1 MVKVLEK
8 YKNYLSLRQFVENIH
23 TKNEKVMASTNI
35 DWDIVIEPKGSL
47 LRLNIKEIWQYRD
60 LLEMY
65 IKRDIVTFYKQTILG
80 PIWFFIQPIFT
91 TIIFMFVFGG
101 LAGIST
107 DGIPQA
113 LFYLSGITL
122 WNYFS
127 ESLTKTSDTFF
138 TNQAIFGKV
147 YFPRLIAPL
156 SVTISGLIKMFI
168 QFGVFVI
175 VYIYFAVKGTQVTPN
190 VYALL
195 LPLLIII
202 LAGLSLG
209 FGIIISSMTTKY
221 RDLKFL
227 IAFAVQLWMYATPI
241 IYPLSVMEGSYK
253 KYMWLI
259 QANPVTAVMET
270 FKYGF
275 LGQGTFSW
283 LSLAYSGLFAIVIL
297 FIGLIIFNRVEKSF
311 MDVV

>member
-1 MVKVLEK
+1 MP
-8 YKNYLSLRQFVENIH
+8 
-23 TKNEKVMASTNI
+23 TKNES
-35 DWDIVIEPKGSL
+35 WDVVIEPRSNL
-47 LRLNIKEIWQYRD
+47 FNFNVKELWQYRD

-91 TIIFMFVFGG
+91 TIVFMFVFGG
-101 LAGIST
+101 LAGIPT
-107 DGIPQA
+107 DGIPQS

-127 ESLTKTSDTFF
+127 ESLTKTSDTFL
-138 TNQAIFGKV
+138 TNQGVFGKV
-147 YFPRLIAPL
+147 YFPRLIVPL
-156 SVTISGLIKMFI
+156 SVTISGLIKMLI
-168 QFGVFVI
+168 QFAVFII
-175 VYIYFAVKGTQVTPN
+175 VYIYFLVKGTPLAPN

-195 LPLLIII
+195 FPVLILI

-227 IAFAVQLWMYATPI
+227 IAFAIQLLMYATPV

-253 KYMWLI
+253 KYIWLI
-259 QANPVTAVMET
+259 QANPLTAVLET
-270 FKYGF
+270 FKFGF

-283 LSLAYSGLFAIVIL
+283 FALSYSLLFSIFVLLTGI
-297 FIGLIIFNRVEKSF
+297 FIFNKVERSF
-311 MDVV
+311 MDVI

>member
-1 MVKVLEK
+1 MPTENKPWDLIIETRS
-8 YKNYLSLRQFVENIH
+8 SLF
-23 TKNEKVMASTNI
+23 
-35 DWDIVIEPKGSL
+35 SL
-47 LRLNIKEIWQYRD
+47 NFKELWQYRD

-65 IKRDIVTFYKQTILG
+65 IRRDIVTFYKQTILG
-80 PIWFFIQPIFT
+80 PIWFFVQPIFT
-91 TIIFMFVFGG
+91 TIVFMFVFGG
-101 LAGIST
+101 LAGIPT

-127 ESLTKTSDTFF
+127 ESLTKTSDTFL

-147 YFPRLIAPL
+147 YFPRLIVPL
-156 SVTISGLIKMFI
+156 SITITGLIKMFI
-168 QFGVFVI
+168 QLAIFVI
-175 VYIYFAVKGTQVTPN
+175 VYIYYVAIGTPIAPN
-190 VYALL
+190 IYALL
-195 LPLLIII
+195 FPVLIII
-202 LAGLSLG
+202 LAALALG

-227 IAFAVQLWMYATPI
+227 ITFAIQLLMYATPV
-241 IYPLSVMEGSYK
+241 IYPLSVMEGHYK

-259 QANPVTAVMET
+259 QANPLTAVLET

-283 LSLAYSGLFAIVIL
+283 FALGYSLLFSIVVLLLGIL
-297 FIGLIIFNRVEKSF
+297 IFNKVERSF
-311 MDVV
+311 MDVI

>member
-1 MVKVLEK
+1 M
-8 YKNYLSLRQFVENIH
+8 
-23 TKNEKVMASTNI
+23 I
-35 DWDIVIEPKGSL
+35 DDKKEFELLIEPHGKLVQINFG
-47 LRLNIKEIWQYRD
+47 EIWRYKD

-91 TIIFMFVFGG
+91 TIVFMFVFGG
-101 LAGIST
+101 LAKIPT
-107 DGIPQA
+107 DGIPQP
-113 LFYLSGITL
+113 LFYLAGITL

-127 ESLTKTSDTFF
+127 ESLTKTSDTFL

-156 SVTISGLIKMFI
+156 SVTITGLIKMFI
-168 QFGVFVI
+168 QFLVFVI
-175 VYIYFAVKGTQVTPN
+175 VYIYFVIRGTN
-190 VYALL
+190 VGLNIYALL
-195 LPLLIII
+195 FPVLIFI
-202 LAGLSLG
+202 LASLTLG
-209 FGIIISSMTTKY
+209 FGIIISSLTTKY

-227 IAFAVQLWMYATPI
+227 ITFAIQLWMYATPV
-241 IYPLSVMEGSYK
+241 IYPLSVMSGSK

-259 QANPVTAVMET
+259 QANPLTSVMET

-283 LSLAYSGLFAIVIL
+283 LALGYSFLFAVIIL
-297 FIGLIIFNRVEKSF
+297 LVGIIIFNRVERSF
-311 MDVV
+311 MDVI

>member
-1 MVKVLEK
+1 MMSV
-8 YKNYLSLRQFVENIH
+8 
-23 TKNEKVMASTNI
+23 TKKS
-35 DWDIVIEPKGSL
+35 WDLTIEPRGKLFSL
-47 LRLNIKEIWQYRD
+47 NLKEIWRYRD

-65 IKRDIVTFYKQTILG
+65 SKREIVTFYKQTILG

-91 TIIFMFVFGG
+91 TIVFMFVFGG
-101 LAGIST
+101 LAKIPT
-107 DGIPQA
+107 DGIPQP

-127 ESLTKTSDTFF
+127 ESLTKTSDTFL

-156 SVTISGLIKMFI
+156 SVIITGLLKMLI
-168 QFGVFVI
+168 QFAVFAI
-175 VYIYFAVKGTQVTPN
+175 VYVYYIAIGTHVAPN
-190 VYALL
+190 LYALL
-195 LPLLIII
+195 FPILIII
-202 LAGLSLG
+202 LAALTLG

-227 IAFAVQLWMYATPI
+227 ITFAIQLWMYATPV
-241 IYPLSVMEGSYK
+241 IYPLSVMAGSSK
-253 KYMWLI
+253 KYLLLI
-259 QANPVTAVMET
+259 QANPLTAVMET

-283 LSLAYSGLFAIVIL
+283 FALGYSFLFSVIVL
-297 FIGLIIFNRVEKSF
+297 FVGIIVFNKVERSF
-311 MDVV
+311 MDVI

>member
-1 MVKVLEK
+1 MPTTNKSWDLVIRPQGKFF
-8 YKNYLSLRQFVENIH
+8 SLN
-23 TKNEKVMASTNI
+23 
-35 DWDIVIEPKGSL
+35 L
-47 LRLNIKEIWQYRD
+47 KEIWQYRD

-91 TIIFMFVFGG
+91 TIVFMFVFGG
-101 LAGIST
+101 LAHIPT
-107 DGIPQA
+107 DGIPQP

-127 ESLTKTSDTFF
+127 ESLTKTADTFF

-156 SVTISGLIKMFI
+156 SVTITGLIKMFI
-168 QFGVFVI
+168 QFLVFI
-175 VYIYFAVKGTQVTPN
+175 IAYIYFIASGKHIAPN
-190 VYALL
+190 IYALL
-195 LPLLIII
+195 LPVLIII
-202 LAGLSLG
+202 LAFLTLG

-227 IAFAVQLWMYATPI
+227 ITFVIQLWMYATPV
-241 IYPLSVMEGSYK
+241 IYPLSVMVGSNK
-253 KYMWLI
+253 KYMLLI
-259 QANPVTAVMET
+259 QSNPLTSVMET
-270 FKYGF
+270 FKFGF

-283 LSLAYSGLFAIVIL
+283 LALGYSFLFSIIVLI
-297 FIGLIIFNRVEKSF
+297 IGIIIFNKVERSF
-311 MDVV
+311 MDVI

>member
-1 MVKVLEK
+1 MNSQEDWTLVIKPKGKLF
-8 YKNYLSLRQFVENIH
+8 SLNIH
-23 TKNEKVMASTNI
+23 
-35 DWDIVIEPKGSL
+35 
-47 LRLNIKEIWQYRD
+47 EIWQYRD

-65 IKRDIVTFYKQTILG
+65 VKRDIVTFYKQTIFG
-80 PIWFFIQPIFT
+80 PVWFFIQPIFT

-101 LAGIST
+101 LASIST
-107 DGIPQA
+107 DGIPQP

-127 ESLTKTSDTFF
+127 ESLTKTADTFF

-168 QFGVFVI
+168 QFGLFVG
-175 VYIYFAVKGTQVTPN
+175 VYIYFVLKGASVSPN

-195 LPLLIII
+195 FPLLILI
-202 LAGLSLG
+202 LAGLGLG

-227 IAFAVQLWMYATPI
+227 IAFAIQLWMYATPV
-241 IYPLSVMEGSYK
+241 IYPLSVMEGSYN
-253 KYMWLI
+253 KYKWLI
-259 QANPVTAVMET
+259 QANPLTAVIET

-283 LSLAYSGLFAIVIL
+283 IGLAYSVLVTVVIL
-297 FIGLIIFNRVEKSF
+297 LFGIVIFNRVERSF
-311 MDVV
+311 MDII